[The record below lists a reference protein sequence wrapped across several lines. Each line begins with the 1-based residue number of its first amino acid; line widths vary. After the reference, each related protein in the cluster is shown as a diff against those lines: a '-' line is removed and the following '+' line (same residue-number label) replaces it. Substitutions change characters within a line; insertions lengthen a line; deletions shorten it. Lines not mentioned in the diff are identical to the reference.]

1 MSQVTQA
8 IRNHHRELASTLQAQ
23 VNALEG
29 DQGDTGPNALVAF
42 LKSDLLPH
50 AQGEEIS
57 LYPVVDGL
65 VAEHAR
71 PTATMSIDHEIIEG
85 YIREIERT
93 ASALAAA
100 KNGNRASLQEHLVLL
115 GRQLEALFQVHLEKE
130 ERVYLPLLEKYL
142 SEEDQQRVLGGM
154 HEAHMTEPKANIKT
168 TLDVREIPPVQR
180 HPLIFQTFEA
190 LKPGEAFVLINDHD
204 PKPLYY
210 QFKFE
215 REGQF
220 SWDYQEQG
228 PQVWQVRVGKL
239 R

>member
-8 IRNHHRELASTLQAQ
+8 MRNHHRELANTLKTQ
-23 VNALEG
+23 VSALEA
-29 DQGDTGPNALVAF
+29 DQADAGPLALVTF
-42 LKSDLLPH
+42 LKNDLLPH
-50 AQGEEIS
+50 AQGEERS

-65 VAEHAR
+65 VAKHAR
-71 PTATMSIDHEIIEG
+71 PTATMSIDHEFIEG
-85 YIREIERT
+85 YIREIEK
-93 ASALAAA
+93 SALALASSGNGDRAA
-100 KNGNRASLQEHLVLL
+100 LRERLILL
-115 GRQLEALFQVHLEKE
+115 GRRLEALFQVHLEKE
-130 ERVYLPLLEKYL
+130 ERVYMPLFEKYL
-142 SEEDQQRVLGGM
+142 PEEEQERVLQGM
-154 HEAHMTEPKANIKT
+154 HETHEAVSEAGAKR
-168 TLDVREIPPVQR
+168 TLDVREIPPAQR

-190 LKPGEAFVLINDHD
+190 LAPGEAFMLINDHD

-210 QFKFE
+210 QFEFE